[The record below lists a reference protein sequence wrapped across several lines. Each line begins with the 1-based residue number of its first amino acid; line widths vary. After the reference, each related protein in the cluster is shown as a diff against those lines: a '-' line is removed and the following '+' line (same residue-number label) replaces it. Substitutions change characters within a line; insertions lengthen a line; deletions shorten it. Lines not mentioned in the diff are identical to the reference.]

1 MGYILAKEKQ
11 CCQGLESSV
20 CSKGLLWIC
29 VKEYSN
35 SLHFMGLKAGT
46 KKQKYDKISEKKM
59 LTPIEQPSGKPVLN
73 PGPSAK
79 RIERPSGSRLSLLNR
94 SCWSTPHRWS
104 TLSIPLSCWSM
115 LVRVTAV
122 RVMVLCLP
130 HTSHI
135 SISSAGRKN
144 PGKNISVRYFLWRFQ
159 FSIT

>member
-35 SLHFMGLKAGT
+35 SLHFMGLKAGM

-73 PGPSAK
+73 PRPSAK
-79 RIERPSGSRLSLLNR
+79 RIERPSGLFFFFLGNIHPRYPSGYCLHMFINSIM
-94 SCWSTPHRWS
+94 WS
-104 TLSIPLSCWSM
+104 
-115 LVRVTAV
+115 
-122 RVMVLCLP
+122 
-130 HTSHI
+130 
-135 SISSAGRKN
+135 GN
-144 PGKNISVRYFLWRFQ
+144 F
-159 FSIT
+159 